1 MQASVVVAC
10 RLSSCSLW
18 SLECGL
24 MELWY
29 MDLFVTWCVESS
41 WSMHVPCM
49 GRRFSTTEPPGKSP
63 LVYFCFV
70 FINSKISSPRPM
82 QRRFSSA
89 FSSRSFMGLGLTFK
103 SLIRINFCGWCK
115 IGVQYHSCTCVYPV
129 FYHHLLKKL
138 SFPHFVFLVPFQRV
152 VDCKCVGIFL
162 DSIFYCIGLCFC
174 LYACTILF

>member
-1 MQASVVVAC
+1 
-10 RLSSCSLW
+10 
-18 SLECGL
+18 
-24 MELWY
+24 MELRY
-29 MDLFVTWCVESS
+29 MDLFVTWHVGSS
-41 WSMHVPCM
+41 GVWIEPMYPALA
-49 GRRFSTTEPPGKSP
+49 GGFSTTEPPGKSP

-70 FINSKISSPRPM
+70 FIYSKISLPRPM

-162 DSIFYCIGLCFC
+162 DSVFYCIGLCF
-174 LYACTILF
+174 YFHACTILF